1 MQFKPFID
9 AADARALIDAG
20 IAAAQRE
27 RLAMSLAVVDA
38 AGYPLA
44 LHRMDGAGLLTAEVA
59 LRKARTAA
67 LLRAPSR
74 VLAERMASDP
84 ALLALTDYLPMA
96 GGLPATAEGGAVA
109 GAIGISGGN
118 AEQDE
123 RIGNAAL
130 LGLRPAAG

>member
-1 MQFKPFID
+1 MQFKPFVD
-9 AADARALIDAG
+9 SADARAA
-20 IAAAQRE
+20 IAAG
-27 RLAMSLAVVDA
+27 LAEADALGLAVSLAVVDA
-38 AGYPLA
+38 GGYPVA

-74 VLAERMASDP
+74 VLADRVAGDP

-96 GGLPATAEGGAVA
+96 GGVPITAETGAVA
-109 GAIGISGGN
+109 GAVGVSGGT

-123 RIGNAAL
+123 RIAA
-130 LGLRPAAG
+130 AAVAR